1 MIHTVVPDASVVV
14 EQLLTG
20 DGALTALSSAVLIAP
35 SVLPYEVS
43 NVIRKLWTVRS
54 LPADH
59 ERDLVSLLR
68 SFPVMY
74 WPWEMIAERVWEL
87 RHNLTSTDASYVAVA
102 ELAGAVLVTKDRRMA
117 AAPGIRCPV
126 EVMP

>member
-1 MIHTVVPDASVVV
+1 MIRTVVPDASVVV
-14 EQLLTG
+14 EQLITG
-20 DGALTALSSAVLIAP
+20 DGALSALSSAELIAP

-43 NVIRKLWTVRS
+43 NVIRKLWTARS
-54 LPADH
+54 LPAEQ
-59 ERDLVSLLR
+59 ERELVWLLR

-87 RHNLTSTDASYVAVA
+87 RDNLTSTDASYVAVA

-117 AAPGIRCPV
+117 AAPGIRCAV